1 MKILGTVSGAILAV
15 VLAVALAACGGHK
28 STMSM
33 AQQRPATETFAAA
46 PNGGATIAIKN
57 FAFDPSTLTVTPGER
72 VTVRNED
79 SATHTVTAGGAHE
92 GAFNTGNINPGSTA
106 TFTAPSQPGSYS
118 YICQIHQF
126 MHGTLTVN

>member
-1 MKILGTVSGAILAV
+1 MKILGTISGAILAA

-28 STMSM
+28 STMTM
-33 AQQRPATETFAAA
+33 PQQRPAAETFAAV

-79 SATHTVTAGGAHE
+79 SATHTVTAVGAHE

-106 TFTAPSQPGSYS
+106 TLTAPSQPGSYS